1 MAKLPFV
8 DRCGI
13 LAARVATL
21 IGVVIL
27 ICVPALTRV
36 GQKLETSSLAPSF
49 RNVDCPPKKV
59 TVTPAQAILAATAIP
74 LFETAPLARFVPLAA
89 PVTPRTLFLV
99 VPRPL
104 RAPPSAP
111 LS

>member
-1 MAKLPFV
+1 LVKLSSH
-8 DRCGI
+8 DRFG

-21 IGVVIL
+21 IGVVVL

-36 GQKLETSSLAPSF
+36 GQRLDTSSRAPSF
-49 RNVDCPPKKV
+49 RNVDCPPKKAMAA
-59 TVTPAQAILAATAIP
+59 PAQAILTATAIG
-74 LFETAPLARFVPLAA
+74 LVESA
-89 PVTPRTLFLV
+89 PVVRRVPPAVPAPQRTLFLA

-104 RAPPSAP
+104 RAPPPAH